1 LPKGFRIRGY
11 QREDLEKESMP
22 ERVGVDIVEE
32 GDDLELVAVEQIQ
45 DLWHILTLRYMLVAV
60 E

>member
-1 LPKGFRIRGY
+1 
-11 QREDLEKESMP
+11 MP
-22 ERVGVDIVEE
+22 ESVGVDIVEE